1 MNSNGF
7 QIEEDLD
14 VIKVVVPYVEKDDLS
29 DEENLD
35 ARDNVFE
42 ESEQQQEHLQCVQDD
57 YEDGWD

>member
-14 VIKVVVPYVEKDDLS
+14 VIKVVVPYVEKDDS

-35 ARDNVFE
+35 ASDTAFE
-42 ESEQQQEHLQCVQDD
+42 ESEQQQQHWQCVQDD
-57 YEDGWD
+57 YEGGWD